1 MKVVAFDTAT
11 RTGVAYGSAG
21 DKPRAFSVDLSVQ
34 EERGKAPWPRRFS
47 RLIRLTGKM
56 IDDHWPDLIAVEA
69 FVGGPKANAA
79 PAGLVACVLGE
90 SDRLKVKTATYYPAT
105 VRQHF
110 LGGVS
115 KSSRTPIK
123 VQVAQRCAMLGWDV
137 GDTDAADAAAL
148 WDYACAVQSRSHQMT
163 TVGGLFG
170 VQK

>member
-1 MKVVAFDTAT
+1 MKVLAFDTAT
-11 RTGVAYGSAG
+11 KTGVAIGSAG
-21 DKPRAFSVDLSVQ
+21 ETPRAFSVDL
-34 EERGKAPWPRRFS
+34 GKVDWCIRFS
-47 RLIRLTGKM
+47 RTLRLTHKL
-56 IDDHWPDLIAVEA
+56 ITEHKPDLVVVEA
-69 FVGGPKANAA
+69 FVGGPKANTDL
-79 PAGLVACVLGE
+79 AGLVACVLGE

-105 VRQHF
+105 VRKHF

-148 WDYACAVQSRSHQMT
+148 WDYACAVRSRSHQMA